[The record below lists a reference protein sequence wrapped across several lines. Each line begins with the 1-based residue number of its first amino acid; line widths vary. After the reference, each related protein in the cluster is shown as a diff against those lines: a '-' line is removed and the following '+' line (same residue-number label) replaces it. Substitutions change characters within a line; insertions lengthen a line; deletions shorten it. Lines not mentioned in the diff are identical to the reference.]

1 MKNKECLIAEI
12 LAELYEMG
20 RWRVKGGVIHVET
33 TSVGGTLQDK
43 QASNGEYGNSSDNG
57 NHKRRI
63 TKRFLKAGG

>member
-1 MKNKECLIAEI
+1 MTKEKIIAEI
-12 LAELYEMG
+12 LAELHTMG
-20 RWRVKGGVIHVET
+20 KWKVLKGGVIHVET

>member
-20 RWRVKGGVIHVET
+20 RWKVKGGVIHVET
-33 TSVGGTLQDK
+33 TSISGTLQDK

-63 TKRFLKAGG
+63 TKRVLKTRG